1 MRFASRGGSRFK
13 IDLGRRS
20 TIRPSA
26 CRVSVGSASVQSGIG
41 IAVDERVFSLQR
53 GQNGAAPESNRP
65 SVGLH
70 DRTDFEDRY
79 PEPPFA
85 AHSS

>member
-26 CRVSVGSASVQSGIG
+26 WRVARGAWRVGSASVQSGIG

-53 GQNGAAPESNRP
+53 CQNGAAPESNRP
-65 SVGLH
+65 SVGLPR
-70 DRTDFEDRY
+70 RTGFEDY
-79 PEPPFA
+79 C
-85 AHSS
+85 